1 MKRMIMTLAI
11 AVIGLSA
18 FAGEVKVNTAVLNS
32 FNTEFT
38 GATEVRWIE
47 SGDYYKADFVFNGQS
62 VAAFYSVTG
71 DLMGVTRHISSLDLS
86 ETLQAKL
93 KNDYDNFW
101 ITGLSE
107 VSTEDDMYYYVTL
120 ENADSKIVL
129 KSSYGKKWTLVKK
142 MAKA

>member
-1 MKRMIMTLAI
+1 MKKMIMTLAI
-11 AVIGLSA
+11 AAIGLSA
-18 FAGEVKVNTAVLNS
+18 FAGEGKVNSEVLNS
-32 FNTEFT
+32 FNAEFT
-38 GATEVRWIE
+38 GAKEVRWIE
-47 SGDYYKADFVFNGQS
+47 SADYYKADFVFNGQY

-71 DLMGVTRHISSLDLS
+71 DLMGVSRHISSLDLPQ
-86 ETLQAKL
+86 TLQTKL

-101 ITGLSE
+101 ITGVSE

-129 KSSYGKKWTLVKK
+129 KSSYGKKWTVIKK